1 LTGPDQFTAVQS
13 GFAAWSMPACTDVV
27 PQYDGTTTRTDV
39 GYDRAAAPDAA
50 INLVVFR
57 PVLCSEA
64 VPDGSTCLQEPG
76 GCDDAYN
83 CLDDS
88 YADGI
93 AITHVFSIPDSGTI
107 LSAGIELN
115 DRRTLF
121 STAND
126 PRCDPACAW
135 PDGGEGDGGCA
146 GLPLPPLG
154 TVDPPCVATDVW
166 NTVSHEAGHFL
177 GFAHTAVPDA
187 VMFPTT
193 AIGDLNKRAL
203 HQDDQD
209 GVCSVYPNGGPTSML
224 CPGYDGGM
232 SQASG
237 CGCQGSS
244 GAPAAS
250 LVITACLAA
259 WRRRRRCAPRACP
272 DTSRRPR
279 AG

>member
-1 LTGPDQFTAVQS
+1 
-13 GFAAWSMPACTDVV
+13 MPACTDVTPV
-27 PQYDGTTTRTDV
+27 YDGTTTRTDV
-39 GYDRAAAPDAA
+39 GYDRNAAADAS

-64 VPDGSTCLQEPG
+64 VPDGSTCLQEAG

-93 AITHVFSIPDSGTI
+93 AITHVFSIPDSGLI

-121 STAND
+121 STVND

-146 GLPLPPLG
+146 GLPLPPLE

-177 GFAHTAVPDA
+177 GFAHTDVPDA

-193 AIGDLNKRAL
+193 SIGDLNKRAL

-209 GVCSVYPNGGPTSML
+209 GVCSVYPSGGPTSTV
-224 CPGYDGGM
+224 CPGGDGGM
-232 SQASG
+232 SQTSG

-244 GAPAAS
+244 GAPVAS
-250 LVITACLAA
+250 LAITACLVV
-259 WRRRRRCAPRACP
+259 WRRRRRYAPRACP
-272 DTSRRPR
+272 DTSRRRR